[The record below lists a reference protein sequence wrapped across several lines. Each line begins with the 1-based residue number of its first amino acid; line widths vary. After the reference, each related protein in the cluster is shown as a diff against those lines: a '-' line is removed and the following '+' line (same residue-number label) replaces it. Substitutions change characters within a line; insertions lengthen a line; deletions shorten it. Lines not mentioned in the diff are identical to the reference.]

1 MDALSL
7 SQVKLLKRFL
17 DERFIMRL
25 RSLGVLVAIAIP
37 LLGAC
42 TPPVPP
48 EVQSFRD
55 ELNVPCGSGALTVS
69 RPELYTDFVDNLVAN
84 FTSACPDVSVNVID
98 PDPTQVVDIAI
109 TDEPS
114 APGCDVKI
122 DTPIAYDGAA
132 IVYSQSSISELDLS
146 ADSLSALLNST
157 ISKWSDSRL
166 TADNPDGDFPSDQFT
181 VLPNSL
187 PAAMTAINAWGKALS
202 KSQWIPV
209 DDKSTTNTWNP
220 NDALTDLSNDNVVGL
235 APMSLASNNSLSVA
249 AIRDTQFSA
258 PTYADVDSLTA
269 GASQMTLPSDSSFIL
284 TTVWD
289 SSKPAVPAVG
299 SDTASQPWGAV
310 YAVHG
315 LMCSSSASPEAAQ
328 SFLRYGVRA
337 DEQQSVSSYSL
348 APIPEDVRLKLAS
361 KLNQG
366 LHIPTD
372 VPIPN

>member
-1 MDALSL
+1 
-7 SQVKLLKRFL
+7 
-17 DERFIMRL
+17 MRL
-25 RSLGVLVAIAIP
+25 RSLGVLVAVAIP

-55 ELNVPCGSGALTVS
+55 ELNIPCGSGSLTLS
-69 RPELYTDFVDNLVAN
+69 RPELYTDFVDNLVTN

-98 PDPTQVVDIAI
+98 PDPTQAVDIAI
-109 TDEPS
+109 TDQGA

-122 DTPIAYDGAA
+122 DTPVAYDGAA

-146 ADSLSALLNST
+146 ATTLASLLNND
-157 ISKWSDSRL
+157 IKKWSDSRL
-166 TADNPDGDFPSDQFT
+166 TADNPDGDFPSDQLT
-181 VLPNSL
+181 VLPSGL
-187 PAAMTAINAWGKALS
+187 PAATLAINGWGKALGN
-202 KSQWIPV
+202 SQWIPV
-209 DDKSTTNTWNP
+209 LDHADANPWNP
-220 NDALTDLSNDNVVGL
+220 NDALTSLSEDNVVGL
-235 APMSLASNNSLSVA
+235 APLSFASNNSLSVA
-249 AIRDTQFSA
+249 AVKDSQFST

-289 SSKPAVPAVG
+289 PSKSAVPAAG
-299 SDTASQPWGAV
+299 SDIASQPWGAV

-315 LMCSSSASPEAAQ
+315 LMCSSSASAEAAQ

-337 DEQQSVSSYSL
+337 DEQQSVSSYGL
-348 APIPEDVRLKLAS
+348 APIPEAIRLKLAA